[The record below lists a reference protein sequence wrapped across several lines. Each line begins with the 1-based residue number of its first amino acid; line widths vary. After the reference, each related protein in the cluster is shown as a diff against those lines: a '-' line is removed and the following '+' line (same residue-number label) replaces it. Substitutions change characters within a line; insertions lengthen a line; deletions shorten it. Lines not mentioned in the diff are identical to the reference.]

1 MKYAYA
7 SRTGNV
13 ESIVNAL
20 GLDATVIE
28 SGSETMDDDFILFT
42 YTDGFGDVPMEVE
55 SFLMTNG
62 TKLKGVIASGDLG
75 YGDAYCKAG
84 DKISEEYGVDCLY
97 KVENA
102 GTEEDIA
109 EISKI
114 LGNV

>member
-42 YTDGFGDVPMEVE
+42 
-55 SFLMTNG
+55 
-62 TKLKGVIASGDLG
+62 
-75 YGDAYCKAG
+75 
-84 DKISEEYGVDCLY
+84 
-97 KVENA
+97 
-102 GTEEDIA
+102 
-109 EISKI
+109 
-114 LGNV
+114 